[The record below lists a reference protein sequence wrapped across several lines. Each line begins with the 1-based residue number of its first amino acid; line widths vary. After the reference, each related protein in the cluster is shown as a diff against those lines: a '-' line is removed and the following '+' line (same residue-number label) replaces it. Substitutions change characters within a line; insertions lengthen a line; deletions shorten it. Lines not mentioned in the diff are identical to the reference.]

1 MPDKRTVGAAATTRA
16 DGEFGIPFPALVEQ
30 SVAGIYV
37 LQDECFAYCNQM
49 WAAITGYR
57 PDEMIG
63 RHLSEFV
70 VPSFLPEV
78 LARYHQ
84 RLNADPPSMH
94 FVTHG
99 LHKDGVRESSI
110 EVHGSRIMFR
120 GRPAVMGVGIDITER
135 LANELELQRSRQQ
148 LQELIAYTTRK
159 LDEQRLHFARDLHD
173 LLGGMLTS
181 IKMDATRIRRR
192 ADTPDLRE
200 LTEGLIALTQK
211 TITTVRQL
219 SQAQRPGE
227 LDHLGLGEAIA
238 RELAEF
244 SERHAVT
251 HTLRAE
257 VPAERLS
264 PRRAT
269 VVHRVFSEALTN
281 VARHAR
287 ASLVDVELAVE
298 GEHLRFMLQDNG
310 VGFNPDAR
318 GSGALGLLSMVERSR
333 EIGAR
338 LEIFSLPGEG
348 TRLVLTVPLL

>member
-1 MPDKRTVGAAATTRA
+1 MSIEASADADGDLA

-37 LQDECFAYCNQM
+37 LQDECFVYCNRM
-49 WAAITGYR
+49 WAAMTGYR
-57 PDEMIG
+57 PEEMVG
-63 RHLSEFV
+63 RHLREFV
-70 VPSFLPEV
+70 VPSFLNEV
-78 LARYHQ
+78 LVRYHQ
-84 RLNADPPSMH
+84 RLDGDPPSMH

-99 LHKDGVRESSI
+99 LHKDGVREVSI

-120 GRPAVMGVGIDITER
+120 RRPAVMGVGVDITER
-135 LANELELQRSRQQ
+135 LANELELQRSRRQ

-181 IKMDATRIRRR
+181 IKMDAARIRRR
-192 ADTPDLRE
+192 ADTAELRD

-238 RELAEF
+238 RELAQF
-244 SERHAVT
+244 SERHDVP
-251 HTLRAE
+251 HTLCAD
-257 VPAERLS
+257 VPVERLS

-287 ASLVDVELAVE
+287 ASRVDVELVVDDD
-298 GEHLRFMLQDNG
+298 HLRLVLHDDG
-310 VGFNPDAR
+310 VGFDPDAR

-338 LEIFSLPGEG
+338 LDIASSVGRG